1 MRIGIG
7 LMVTAAVL
15 LAGCGGSNAGKDGT
29 AGKAGTDP
37 LAATSWNLTALPGA
51 ELPAAVAVT
60 AQFHEGRLGGGAG
73 CNRYSAA
80 YEVRGDS
87 LRIGR
92 AGITKMMCPDPQMAV
107 ENAFLAALADVA
119 TFTLAD
125 GRLQLRTA
133 AGGTLAF
140 AAAPF
145 ETPQP

>member
-1 MRIGIG
+1 MKIGIA
-7 LMVTAAVL
+7 LVMTATAL
-15 LAGCGGSNAGKDGT
+15 LAGCGGG

-37 LAATSWNLTALPGA
+37 LAATAWSLTELPGA

-60 AQFHEGRLGGGAG
+60 AQFDEGRIGGGAG
-73 CNRYSAA
+73 CNRYFAS

-87 LRIGR
+87 LRIGP

-107 ENAFLAALADVA
+107 EKTFLAALADVT
-119 TFTLAD
+119 TFALAD
-125 GRLQLRTA
+125 GRLHLRTA

-145 ETPQP
+145 ESPQP

>member
-7 LMVTAAVL
+7 LVVTAAAL
-15 LAGCGGSNAGKDGT
+15 LAGCGGSS

-37 LAATSWNLTALPGA
+37 LAATAWSLTALPGA
-51 ELPAAVAVT
+51 ELTAAVAVT
-60 AQFHEGRLGGGAG
+60 VTARFDEGSLGGSAG

-107 ENAFLAALADVA
+107 ERAFLAALADVT

-125 GRLQLRTA
+125 GDLQLRTA